1 MAKRKTKYTLRS
13 DGRIA
18 MSKMYDGKRKYFYGS
33 SDREVEAKAAAY
45 EAELLKVAEPP
56 RCRTMKQAVDD
67 YWAWK
72 ETLLSPNSHNQ
83 YNVACKRIKAEWDD
97 TPVNEITVQQVYVF
111 LDSFRIK
118 GFSSKVI
125 SNTRSVLSGVFDRCI
140 IAGEI
145 NANPVKSVPTVT
157 GKPRKHRQP
166 ASDSDIVK
174 LDKHKT
180 DTLFTRLYYFA
191 LLTGLRR
198 GELAALQF
206 KHIDLNKQ
214 CVYVKQNCAW
224 DYQGQPVI
232 KTPKSDAGERV
243 VDLLEDAIA
252 VLPPFGKPDDYV
264 FFPEGLPTRGKIE
277 RALVTARSTIGIT
290 STPHQFRHSFA
301 SIGHSAGIDAFDM
314 QHELGHSTISQTLDI
329 YTDLENRHRRRV
341 RKKLN
346 KYIKNNPLSD
356 LTKK

>member
-1 MAKRKTKYTLRS
+1 MAKRKTKYTMRP
-13 DGRIA
+13 DGRIVLA
-18 MSKMYDGKRKYFYGS
+18 KSYDGKRKYFYGD
-33 SDREVEAKAAAY
+33 SDAEVEQKQREYEQSRIKA
-45 EAELLKVAEPP
+45 AEPP
-56 RCRTMKQAVDD
+56 RCRTVNQAVDD

-72 ETLLSPNSHNQ
+72 ETNISPNSHNQ
-83 YNVACKRIKAEWDD
+83 YNVACKRIKAEWGD
-97 TPVNEITVQQVYVF
+97 TPVDAVTVQMVYSF

-118 GFSSKVI
+118 GFSTKVI
-125 SNTRSVLSGVFDRCI
+125 SNTRSVLSGVFDRSI

-145 NANPVKSVPTVT
+145 NANPVKQVPAVS
-157 GKPRKHRQP
+157 GKPRKPRPP
-166 ASDSDIVK
+166 ASDPDIVR
-174 LDKHKT
+174 LHEHKT
-180 DTLFTRLYYFA
+180 DTLYTRLYYFA

-206 KHIDLNKQ
+206 KNIDLENN
-214 CVYVKQNCAW
+214 CVYVRQNCAW

-232 KTPKSDAGERV
+232 KSTKTEAGERV
-243 VDLLEDAIA
+243 VDLLDDAIA
-252 VLPPFGKPDDYV
+252 VLPEFGKPDDYV

-277 RALVTARSTIGIT
+277 RALVTARTAIGIT

-301 SIGHSAGIDAFDM
+301 SLGHSAGIDAFDM